1 MKYQHRQKF
10 VSVLCSSTSRN
21 DRKKIR
27 VTRQSESKKTKQ
39 KNEASL
45 RREKSIFS
53 FYLSRLM
60 NKIRKQIMFMLVYHV
75 KLNPNG

>member
-1 MKYQHRQKF
+1 MEYQHRQKF

-27 VTRQSESKKTKQ
+27 VTRQSESKKTKR

-53 FYLSRLM
+53 NYLSRLM